1 MTLMPDSSNNTSA
14 LNAEIPSA
22 GRLLSDP
29 PGEVLKRARQARK
42 LDLETAADQLN
53 LSAQVVEA
61 LEEDAYEKLPS
72 PTFIRGYI
80 RCYARLLKLSGDDLV
95 RSYERVATAQE
106 PELNDTVEA
115 PEGKPQKIKKGW
127 IVLGVLLAVALGIGF
142 VVSSG
147 DSEKPVE
154 SEINREA
161 DAGLELEVGVVVS
174 DVIVESAP
182 ETVTDV
188 EPDVES
194 QIEPAIVTKL
204 APTIEPKTEPKP
216 DSKII
221 TRSEES
227 VAAVSFVPAIAPV
240 LVATPVTASV
250 TTPVAVIPETVA
262 EIEVNTPVE
271 TSTSVEE
278 PSLNE
283 PEAVRANV
291 ELSTLTMEF
300 SGECWVEVWDAT
312 GKRIYANLRK
322 AGQRLSLRGVAPI
335 EVKLGDGSTVKLAF
349 NGSPV
354 LFASSKR
361 TSVAHVTLGE

>member
-1 MTLMPDSSNNTSA
+1 MTLMPDSSNNPSA
-14 LNAEIPSA
+14 LNADIPSA

-53 LSAQVVEA
+53 LSTQVVQA
-61 LEEDAYEKLPS
+61 LEADAYEKLPS

-95 RSYERVATAQE
+95 RSYERVATAQQ
-106 PELNDTVEA
+106 PELNDIAEA

-147 DSEKPVE
+147 DTAKPVE

-161 DAGLELEVGVVVS
+161 DAGLESE
-174 DVIVESAP
+174 
-182 ETVTDV
+182 V
-188 EPDVES
+188 EPEVEP

-216 DSKII
+216 DSKIV
-221 TRSEES
+221 TSTEAS
-227 VAAVSFVPAIAPV
+227 VAVVSFVPVIAPV
-240 LVATPVTASV
+240 TTSV
-250 TTPVAVIPETVA
+250 TTSIATSITTPVVVIPETAA
-262 EIEVNTPVE
+262 EIGVNTPVE
-271 TSTSVEE
+271 ASTSVEE

-283 PEAVRANV
+283 SEGVQANV

-312 GKRIYANLRK
+312 GRRIYANLRN

-335 EVKLGDGSTVKLAF
+335 DVKLGDGSTVKLAF